1 MFVAAHR
8 FSGGAVDMG
17 EAVDPTPHQHPVHGR
32 GSDTDPVGDLDR
44 AQALL
49 PAQVHDPA
57 HHRCRRRPRPVV
69 RPAGAIG
76 HAGRAVE
83 AVAVGPAF
91 RGRPGHLEPGSGR
104 SDRHVALDDQTRQAQ
119 SAAFGQWS
127 VSVDHE
133 DLLWLWV
140 RVPSTA
146 PHPPQEVLT
155 LQDQLDR
162 VVTRVRPTSP
172 VSTASDG
179 AERSGHSDQGIRLRR
194 CCDRV
199 VLTSEGPGA
208 AMRRPATD
216 HCSRSLGAPGHSAHP
231 HRPTPRCSTRRRGC
245 RVATS
250 RLEQADSADSAVW
263 SFNHGYCRGR
273 LELAVSAAARTT
285 WKCVLP
291 RNRTG
296 RTMRP
301 SDRLYTRTRETCC
314 GVRAVARRHRPRAS
328 PQRAGSRCVS
338 ITMTPANRVHR

>member
-1 MFVAAHR
+1 MEPFDLSVGLWAVGTGAFRGDPQRVAGVAPGVGAVGRAVVGQDSAGGDPAGGEPGHRAAQHSDRGGGGLVVVDLGVGQAGVVVEHGVHERRAHLRLVVGVAKFPRGRGPVAVSLGAPDIAPAAAVGDVAQLLHIHVQQIPGGGVFVAAHR

-57 HHRCRRRPRPVV
+57 HHRCRRRPRRVV

-76 HAGRAVE
+76 HAGRAVG

-172 VSTASDG
+172 VSTAS
-179 AERSGHSDQGIRLRR
+179 A
-194 CCDRV
+194 
-199 VLTSEGPGA
+199 
-208 AMRRPATD
+208 
-216 HCSRSLGAPGHSAHP
+216 
-231 HRPTPRCSTRRRGC
+231 RRGC
-245 RVATS
+245 PRPAASPPPGPPRRT
-250 RLEQADSADSAVW
+250 AAV
-263 SFNHGYCRGR
+263 
-273 LELAVSAAARTT
+273 AAAR
-285 WKCVLP
+285 
-291 RNRTG
+291 
-296 RTMRP
+296 
-301 SDRLYTRTRETCC
+301 
-314 GVRAVARRHRPRAS
+314 
-328 PQRAGSRCVS
+328 SR
-338 ITMTPANRVHR
+338 